1 MQSFA
6 IEEVFISLENQ
17 LTTTSST
24 QDDSLP
30 MRCPLPQHIQSGH
43 SGQAP
48 PPLEARPG
56 PHRPVSGAE
65 PPTHPSLTQEGRLR
79 VGSSVSPSG
88 DGPGRR
94 PPLPGLSREEQGRS
108 EEQQKA
114 GHQHLFHLQEEEEG
128 LGCGKHNGRRGLGE
142 VSGALSPTSGRPTHP
157 PAPCLSPSRRAA
169 GT

>member
-1 MQSFA
+1 MESFA

-17 LTTTSST
+17 RTTTFST

-30 MRCPLPQHIQSGH
+30 MRCPLPQHIQSRHPGR
-43 SGQAP
+43 GRAP
-48 PPLEARPG
+48 PPLEAHPG
-56 PHRPVSGAE
+56 PPRPVSGAE

-79 VGSSVSPSG
+79 VGPSVSPSG
-88 DGPGRR
+88 DGPERR

-114 GHQHLFHLQEEEEG
+114 AHQHLFHLQEEEEG
-128 LGCGKHNGRRGLGE
+128 LGCNKHNGRRGLGE
-142 VSGALSPTSGRPTHP
+142 VSGALSPTHS
-157 PAPCLSPSRRAA
+157 PAPCLSPIRRAA